1 MEIRLLTHLTVILSS
16 IFFMTLQIAG
26 LAGNIKFLICL
37 PYIIINFLDIYFL
50 ITALKNK
57 PKFID
62 IRISSILISS
72 LVSIHPIF
80 VILFLP
86 NLTPID
92 VLRQTGTLLNFLVGL
107 FIIWALLSLKSNL
120 TVLPEANSLVKT
132 GTYKYIRHPLY
143 FAYIILAIDESMIY
157 QTSLVSLLGA
167 LQFILILMRAK
178 REEIIL
184 FNAIPEYKEYYE
196 KTAWF
201 NVPWA
206 KNNTVSLKKSNEK
219 LFH

>member
-1 MEIRLLTHLTVILSS
+1 MDVEIRLLTHLTVILSS
-16 IFFMTLQIAG
+16 IFFMTRQIAG

-37 PYIIINFLDIYFL
+37 PYIIINLLEIYFL

-62 IRISSILISS
+62 RRISSILISS
-72 LVSIHPIF
+72 LVCIHPIF

-86 NLTPID
+86 SLTPID
-92 VLRQTGTLLNFLVGL
+92 ILRQTGMLLNFLVGL

-132 GTYKYIRHPLY
+132 GPYKYIRHPLY

-157 QTSLVSLLGA
+157 QTSFVSLLGV

-206 KNNTVSLKKSNEK
+206 KKTIRSVCEK
-219 LFH
+219 